1 MVGGRGK
8 RFALVEWCSAFAC
21 ARVLS
26 RRLGRKKVLEKNSP
40 EKKTS
45 LNFITATREN
55 NNNNNN
61 NALLFFKMA
70 SGKKK
75 KASSS
80 SSSSS
85 SKTASA
91 RNAGGKGERK
101 SNNDDEVNASET
113 NGGAIQLPRKE
124 GDLFNDALISYE
136 QRKFKDALH
145 AIEKI
150 LKKFPNHGETLC
162 MKGLITRHCE
172 LKPNEKEEERKKKAH
187 EFVSVGVKNNIFSH
201 VCWHVYGLLH
211 KADRNYKEAS
221 KCYSQA
227 LKIDPNNFL
236 VVRDLA
242 QAHLMLREMDEYV
255 DARRKL
261 FELKMGQ
268 PGSSDRANQ
277 IVIGLFMSEKWE
289 ECLEMLNEFEKF
301 DTMDRTRRNGEL
313 LAKKKEIPEP
323 TYEDT
328 FQESEILLFRAV
340 VLEKMGKVDECVEL
354 LEKNEK
360 KIVDDAARLTQL
372 CRLKIAKGDATAARE
387 IAENDLVNRMPDNE
401 KFHELMHESMNTKV
415 SLMEPPMKRSEE
427 DIAKLKTLYDALQK
441 KHAKSSVCKRYPLQI
456 VNDSSEFESL
466 LAEYIQK
473 PLRKGVPSL
482 FADISSLYGGIHD
495 EEKSI
500 GKVLKAAADSL
511 KKSGK
516 FPSSSDNKDDVLEA
530 KPKETHRYALN
541 LLAMH
546 YAKIGKIDEALKCID
561 EAIEAK
567 DENDGDNDGEQEKV
581 LEFHLNKSRF
591 LKRAGDLE
599 GAYEESEIA
608 RNMDLADRY
617 INSVSV
623 KRAFQCGKFR
633 EAERLG
639 TLFTRDAENYKT
651 NLFDMQCNWY
661 AYEAGHSHEKFEKNT
676 GRALKYY
683 REIRTH
689 CEQIIED
696 QIDFHRYCVN
706 VKRTLRSFMDTLK
719 MCDDI
724 YASAWFKKAARRAIL
739 ICVDMHDDPLEA
751 KKVRVEAKLSKL
763 DQEERKKE
771 RQKTRKEEEKKEKE
785 VESFEKLL
793 AEDLKRARETKAK
806 RTGKP
811 VSENSS
817 NTTTTNNNKDSNNN
831 NSAIEKE
838 YLEEKYGAKAFA
850 QASKD
855 PMEEALSFMN
865 PLLMSAKND
874 EDVNVQSLVFLV
886 HFKRQKWVLA
896 TKALRKMAKCAPKNP
911 LTHRCVDSL
920 SRAIAS
926 IENEIEKQV
935 VQSTIS
941 SLNVDKVNV
950 QCKTL
955 VDAAH
960 LSVMKNDFEKA
971 LLGAVDP
978 RKTSWKECRDAL
990 EVFERS
996 GNATFYEQFHKAC
1009 TSAFPSKSNKSKE
1022 HPSVI
1027 SAAAFARVGVEDS
1040 VRSAPFL

>member
-1 MVGGRGK
+1 
-8 RFALVEWCSAFAC
+8 
-21 ARVLS
+21 
-26 RRLGRKKVLEKNSP
+26 
-40 EKKTS
+40 
-45 LNFITATREN
+45 
-55 NNNNNN
+55 
-61 NALLFFKMA
+61 MA
-70 SGKKK
+70 SKKK

-80 SSSSS
+80 SSSASFASS
-85 SKTASA
+85 SKTAAAGS
-91 RNAGGKGERK
+91 NA
-101 SNNDDEVNASET
+101 NTHDD
-113 NGGAIQLPRKE
+113 GAMQLPKKE
-124 GDLFNDALISYE
+124 GDLFNEALMNYE
-136 QRKFKDALH
+136 HRKFKDAL
-145 AIEKI
+145 AAVDKI

-162 MKGLITRHCE
+162 VKGLIARHCD
-172 LKPNEKEEERKKKAH
+172 LKRNETQEERKQKAH
-187 EFVSVGVKNNIFSH
+187 EFVALGVKNNIFSH

-211 KADRNYKEAS
+211 KADRNYKEAA

-227 LKIDPNNFL
+227 LKIDPHNFL
-236 VVRDLA
+236 VLRDLA
-242 QAHLMLREMDEYV
+242 QSHLMLREMDEYV

-261 FELKMGQ
+261 FEVKMGQ
-268 PGSSDRANQ
+268 SGSGDRANQ
-277 IVIGLFMSEKWE
+277 IAIGLYMSERWD
-289 ECLEMLNEFEKF
+289 ECLEMLNEFEKY
-301 DTMDRTRRNGEL
+301 DKLDQTRRNGEL

-323 TYEDT
+323 TYEDK
-328 FQESEILLFRAV
+328 FQESEILLFRAN
-340 VLEKMGKVDECVEL
+340 VLEKSGKVDECVEL
-354 LEKNEK
+354 LETNKA
-360 KIVDDAARLTQL
+360 KIVDDVARLTQL
-372 CRLKIAKGDATAARE
+372 CRLKIAKGDLEAARN
-387 IAENDLVNRMPDNE
+387 IAENELVNRMPDNE
-401 KFHELMHESMNTKV
+401 KFHELMHESMNLKESARV

-427 DIAKLKTLYDALQK
+427 DVAKLKTLYDALRE

-500 GKVLKAAADSL
+500 GKVLKAAAESL

-516 FPSSSDNKDDVLEA
+516 FPDASDAEV

-546 YAKIGKIDEALKCID
+546 YAKIGSIDEALKCID

-567 DENDGDNDGEQEKV
+567 DENTSEDGEQEKV

-608 RNMDLADRY
+608 RTMDLADRY

-661 AYEAGHSHEKFEKNT
+661 AYEAGHSYEKFEKNV

-706 VKRTLRSFMDTLK
+706 VKRTLRSFLDTLK

-739 ICVDMHDDPLEA
+739 ICADMHDDPLEA
-751 KKVRVEAKLSKL
+751 KKERVEAKLAKL

-771 RQKTRKEEEKKEKE
+771 RQKMRKEEEKKEKE

-793 AEDLKRARETKAK
+793 ADDLKQARATKAK

-811 VSENSS
+811 VNDKDS
-817 NTTTTNNNKDSNNN
+817 NNKDSNN
-831 NSAIEKE
+831 SANEKD
-838 YLEEKYGAKAFA
+838 YLEEKYGANAFA
-850 QASKD
+850 QASKE
-855 PMEEALSFMN
+855 PMEEALSFLN
-865 PLLMSAKND
+865 PLLMSEKND
-874 EDVNVQSLVFLV
+874 ADVNVHSLAFLV

-911 LTHRCVDSL
+911 LTHRCVESL
-920 SRAIAS
+920 SQAVAS

-935 VQSTIS
+935 VQTTVAA
-941 SLNVDKVNV
+941 LKGELKADDVE
-950 QCKTL
+950 CKTL

-960 LSVMKNDFEKA
+960 LSIAKNNFEKA
-971 LLGAVDP
+971 LLGSVDP
-978 RKTSWKECRDAL
+978 RETSWKECRDAL

-996 GNATFYEQFHKAC
+996 GNAKFYEQFYNAC
-1009 TSAFPSKSNKSKE
+1009 TSAFRRSKG
-1022 HPSVI
+1022 
-1027 SAAAFARVGVEDS
+1027 AAFAKVGVEDA

>member
-1 MVGGRGK
+1 
-8 RFALVEWCSAFAC
+8 
-21 ARVLS
+21 
-26 RRLGRKKVLEKNSP
+26 
-40 EKKTS
+40 
-45 LNFITATREN
+45 
-55 NNNNNN
+55 
-61 NALLFFKMA
+61 MA

-75 KASSS
+75 KASLSL
-80 SSSSS
+80 
-85 SKTASA
+85 SKIAHNT
-91 RNAGGKGERK
+91 AGGKGDGKK
-101 SNNDDEVNASET
+101 SNNEHNISET
-113 NGGAIQLPRKE
+113 NDGAIQLPRKE
-124 GDLFNDALISYE
+124 GDLFNDALIGYE
-136 QRKFKDALH
+136 NRKFKDALH
-145 AIEKI
+145 SIEKI

-172 LKPNEKEEERKKKAH
+172 LKPNEKDEERKKKAH

-211 KADRNYKEAS
+211 KAERNYKEAS

-277 IVIGLFMSEKWE
+277 IVIGLYMSEKWE

-301 DTMDRTRRNGEL
+301 DKMDQTRRNGEL

-354 LEKNEK
+354 LENNEK

-372 CRLKIAKGDATAARE
+372 CRLKIAKGDATAARK

-401 KFHELMHESMNTKV
+401 KYHELMHESMNTKV
-415 SLMEPPMKRSEE
+415 SLMKPPMKRSEE

-516 FPSSSDNKDDVLEA
+516 FPSSSDNKDDAEA

-546 YAKIGKIDEALKCID
+546 YAKIGKIDEELKCID

-639 TLFTRDAENYKT
+639 TLFTQDAENYKT

-661 AYEAGHSHEKFEKNT
+661 AYEAGHSHEKFEKNV

-739 ICVDMHDDPLEA
+739 ICVDMHDYSLEA
-751 KKVRVEAKLSKL
+751 KKERVEAKLSKL

-793 AEDLKRARETKAK
+793 ADDLKRARETKAK

-817 NTTTTNNNKDSNNN
+817 NTTTTNKDSSNN

-865 PLLMSAKND
+865 PLLMSVKND

-896 TKALRKMAKCAPKNP
+896 TKALRKMAKCAQKNP

-941 SLNVDKVNV
+941 SLNDPGSELCVDKVNV

-960 LSVMKNDFEKA
+960 LSIMKNNFEKA

-1027 SAAAFARVGVEDS
+1027 SAAFARVGVEDS
-1040 VRSAPFL
+1040 ARSAPFL

>member
-1 MVGGRGK
+1 
-8 RFALVEWCSAFAC
+8 
-21 ARVLS
+21 
-26 RRLGRKKVLEKNSP
+26 
-40 EKKTS
+40 
-45 LNFITATREN
+45 
-55 NNNNNN
+55 
-61 NALLFFKMA
+61 MA

-75 KASSS
+75 KASLSL
-80 SSSSS
+80 
-85 SKTASA
+85 SKIAHNT
-91 RNAGGKGERK
+91 AGGKGDGKK
-101 SNNDDEVNASET
+101 SNNEHNISET
-113 NGGAIQLPRKE
+113 NDGAIQLPRKE
-124 GDLFNDALISYE
+124 GDLFNDALIGYE
-136 QRKFKDALH
+136 NRKFKDALH
-145 AIEKI
+145 SIEKI

-172 LKPNEKEEERKKKAH
+172 LKPNEKDEERKKKAH

-211 KADRNYKEAS
+211 KAERNYKEAS

-277 IVIGLFMSEKWE
+277 IVIGLYMSEKWE

-301 DTMDRTRRNGEL
+301 DKMDQTRRNGEL

-354 LEKNEK
+354 LENNEK

-372 CRLKIAKGDATAARE
+372 CRLKIAKGDATAARK

-401 KFHELMHESMNTKV
+401 KYHELMHESMNTKV

-466 LAEYIQK
+466 LAEYIQT

-516 FPSSSDNKDDVLEA
+516 FPSSSDNKDDAEA

-546 YAKIGKIDEALKCID
+546 YAKIGKIDEELKCID

-639 TLFTRDAENYKT
+639 TLFTQDAENYKT

-661 AYEAGHSHEKFEKNT
+661 AYEAGHSHEKFEKNV

-739 ICVDMHDDPLEA
+739 ICVDMHDYSLEA
-751 KKVRVEAKLSKL
+751 KKERVEAKLSKL

-793 AEDLKRARETKAK
+793 ADDLKRARETKAK

-817 NTTTTNNNKDSNNN
+817 NTTTTNKDSSNN

-865 PLLMSAKND
+865 PLLMSVKND

-896 TKALRKMAKCAPKNP
+896 TKALRKMAKCAQKNP

-941 SLNVDKVNV
+941 SLNDPGSELCVDKVNV

-960 LSVMKNDFEKA
+960 LSIMKNNFEKA

-1027 SAAAFARVGVEDS
+1027 SAAFARVGVEDS
-1040 VRSAPFL
+1040 ARSAPFL

>member
-1 MVGGRGK
+1 
-8 RFALVEWCSAFAC
+8 
-21 ARVLS
+21 
-26 RRLGRKKVLEKNSP
+26 
-40 EKKTS
+40 
-45 LNFITATREN
+45 
-55 NNNNNN
+55 
-61 NALLFFKMA
+61 MA

-75 KASSS
+75 KASL
-80 SSSSS
+80 SS
-85 SKTASA
+85 SKIAHNT
-91 RNAGGKGERK
+91 AGGKGDGKK
-101 SNNDDEVNASET
+101 SNNEHNISET
-113 NGGAIQLPRKE
+113 NDGAIQLPRKE
-124 GDLFNDALISYE
+124 GDLFNDALIGYE
-136 QRKFKDALH
+136 NRKFKDALH
-145 AIEKI
+145 SIEKI

-172 LKPNEKEEERKKKAH
+172 LKPNEKDEERKKKAH

-211 KADRNYKEAS
+211 KAERNYKEAS

-277 IVIGLFMSEKWE
+277 IVIGLYMSEKWE

-301 DTMDRTRRNGEL
+301 DKMDQTRRNGEL

-372 CRLKIAKGDATAARE
+372 CRLKIAKGDATAARK

-401 KFHELMHESMNTKV
+401 KYHELMHESMNTKV

-516 FPSSSDNKDDVLEA
+516 FPSSSDNKDDAEA

-546 YAKIGKIDEALKCID
+546 YAKIGKIDEELKCID

-567 DENDGDNDGEQEKV
+567 DDNDGEQEKV

-639 TLFTRDAENYKT
+639 TLFTRDAENYRT

-661 AYEAGHSHEKFEKNT
+661 AYEAGHSHEKFEKNV

-739 ICVDMHDDPLEA
+739 ICVDMHDDSLEA
-751 KKVRVEAKLSKL
+751 KKERVEAKLSKL

-793 AEDLKRARETKAK
+793 ADDLKRARETKAK

-817 NTTTTNNNKDSNNN
+817 NTTTTNKDSSNN

-865 PLLMSAKND
+865 PLLMSVKND

-896 TKALRKMAKCAPKNP
+896 TKALRKMAKCAQKNP

-941 SLNVDKVNV
+941 SLNDPGSELCVDKVNV

-960 LSVMKNDFEKA
+960 LSIMKNNFEKA

-1027 SAAAFARVGVEDS
+1027 SAAFARVGVEDS
-1040 VRSAPFL
+1040 ARSAPFL

>member
-1 MVGGRGK
+1 
-8 RFALVEWCSAFAC
+8 
-21 ARVLS
+21 
-26 RRLGRKKVLEKNSP
+26 
-40 EKKTS
+40 
-45 LNFITATREN
+45 
-55 NNNNNN
+55 
-61 NALLFFKMA
+61 MA

-75 KASSS
+75 KASL
-80 SSSSS
+80 SS
-85 SKTASA
+85 SKIAHNT
-91 RNAGGKGERK
+91 AGGKGDGKK
-101 SNNDDEVNASET
+101 SNNEHNISET
-113 NGGAIQLPRKE
+113 NDGAIQLPRKE
-124 GDLFNDALISYE
+124 GDLFNDALIGYE
-136 QRKFKDALH
+136 NRKFKDALH
-145 AIEKI
+145 SIEKI

-172 LKPNEKEEERKKKAH
+172 LKPNEKDEERKKKAH

-211 KADRNYKEAS
+211 KAERNYKEAS

-277 IVIGLFMSEKWE
+277 IVIGLYMSEKWE

-301 DTMDRTRRNGEL
+301 DKMDQTRRNGEL

-372 CRLKIAKGDATAARE
+372 CRLKIAKGDATAARK

-401 KFHELMHESMNTKV
+401 KYHELMHESMNTKV
-415 SLMEPPMKRSEE
+415 SLMKPPMKRSEE

-516 FPSSSDNKDDVLEA
+516 FPSSSDNKDDAEA

-546 YAKIGKIDEALKCID
+546 YAKIGKIDEELKCID

-567 DENDGDNDGEQEKV
+567 DDNDGEQEKV

-639 TLFTRDAENYKT
+639 TLFTRDAENYRT

-661 AYEAGHSHEKFEKNT
+661 AYEAGHSHEKFEKNV

-739 ICVDMHDDPLEA
+739 ICVDMHDDSLEA
-751 KKVRVEAKLSKL
+751 KKERVEAKLSKL

-793 AEDLKRARETKAK
+793 ADDLKRARETKAK

-817 NTTTTNNNKDSNNN
+817 NTTTTNKDSSNN

-865 PLLMSAKND
+865 PLLMSVKND

-896 TKALRKMAKCAPKNP
+896 TKALRKMAKCAQKNP

-941 SLNVDKVNV
+941 SLNDPGSELCVDKVNV

-960 LSVMKNDFEKA
+960 LSIMKNNFEKA

-1027 SAAAFARVGVEDS
+1027 SAAFARVGVEDS
-1040 VRSAPFL
+1040 ARSAPFL

>member
-1 MVGGRGK
+1 
-8 RFALVEWCSAFAC
+8 
-21 ARVLS
+21 
-26 RRLGRKKVLEKNSP
+26 
-40 EKKTS
+40 
-45 LNFITATREN
+45 
-55 NNNNNN
+55 
-61 NALLFFKMA
+61 MA

-85 SKTASA
+85 KSA
-91 RNAGGKGERK
+91 THSAGGKGEKK
-101 SNNDDEVNASET
+101 SSNTEVHAAPET
-113 NGGAIQLPRKE
+113 NAGGAIQLPRKE

-136 QRKFKDALH
+136 NRKFKDAL
-145 AIEKI
+145 ASIEKI

-162 MKGLITRHCE
+162 MKGLIVRNCE
-172 LKPNEKEEERKKKAH
+172 LKPNETEEERKKKAH

-401 KFHELMHESMNTKV
+401 KYHELMHESMNTKV
-415 SLMEPPMKRSEE
+415 SLMEPPMERSEE

-441 KHAKSSVCKRYPLQI
+441 KHAKSSACKRYPLQI

-751 KKVRVEAKLSKL
+751 KKERVEAKLSKL

-785 VESFEKLL
+785 VESFERLL

-811 VSENSS
+811 VSGENSS
-817 NTTTTNNNKDSNNN
+817 NTTTTTNNKDSNNN

-1022 HPSVI
+1022 HPSVVI

>member
-1 MVGGRGK
+1 
-8 RFALVEWCSAFAC
+8 
-21 ARVLS
+21 
-26 RRLGRKKVLEKNSP
+26 
-40 EKKTS
+40 
-45 LNFITATREN
+45 
-55 NNNNNN
+55 
-61 NALLFFKMA
+61 MA

-75 KASSS
+75 KASL
-80 SSSSS
+80 SS
-85 SKTASA
+85 SKIAHNT
-91 RNAGGKGERK
+91 AGGKGDGKK
-101 SNNDDEVNASET
+101 SNNEHNISET
-113 NGGAIQLPRKE
+113 NDGAIQLPRKE
-124 GDLFNDALISYE
+124 GDLFNDALIGYE
-136 QRKFKDALH
+136 NRKFKDALH
-145 AIEKI
+145 SIEKI

-172 LKPNEKEEERKKKAH
+172 LKPNEKDEERKKKAH

-211 KADRNYKEAS
+211 KAERNYKEAS

-277 IVIGLFMSEKWE
+277 IVIGLYMSEKWE

-301 DTMDRTRRNGEL
+301 DKMDQTRRNGEL

-354 LEKNEK
+354 LENNEK

-372 CRLKIAKGDATAARE
+372 CRLKIAKGDATAARK

-401 KFHELMHESMNTKV
+401 KYHELMHESMNTKV
-415 SLMEPPMKRSEE
+415 SLMKPPMKRSEE

-516 FPSSSDNKDDVLEA
+516 FPSSSDNKDDAEA

-546 YAKIGKIDEALKCID
+546 YAKIGKIDEELKCID

-567 DENDGDNDGEQEKV
+567 DDNDGEQEKV

-639 TLFTRDAENYKT
+639 TLFTRDAENYRT

-661 AYEAGHSHEKFEKNT
+661 AYEAGHSHEKFEKNV

-739 ICVDMHDDPLEA
+739 ICVDMHDDSLEA
-751 KKVRVEAKLSKL
+751 KKERVEAKLSKL

-793 AEDLKRARETKAK
+793 ADDLKRARETKAK

-817 NTTTTNNNKDSNNN
+817 NTTTTNKDSSNN

-865 PLLMSAKND
+865 PLLMSVKND

-896 TKALRKMAKCAPKNP
+896 TKALRKMAKCAQKNP

-941 SLNVDKVNV
+941 SLNDPGSELCVDKVNV

-960 LSVMKNDFEKA
+960 LSIMKNNFEKA

-1027 SAAAFARVGVEDS
+1027 SAAFARVGVEDS
-1040 VRSAPFL
+1040 ARSAPFL

>member
-1 MVGGRGK
+1 
-8 RFALVEWCSAFAC
+8 
-21 ARVLS
+21 
-26 RRLGRKKVLEKNSP
+26 
-40 EKKTS
+40 
-45 LNFITATREN
+45 
-55 NNNNNN
+55 
-61 NALLFFKMA
+61 MA

-85 SKTASA
+85 KSA
-91 RNAGGKGERK
+91 THSAGGKGEKK
-101 SNNDDEVNASET
+101 SSTAEVSQRAASET
-113 NGGAIQLPRKE
+113 NSGGAIQLPRKE
-124 GDLFNDALISYE
+124 GDLFNDALIAYE

-162 MKGLITRHCE
+162 MKGLIVRNCE
-172 LKPNEKEEERKKKAH
+172 LKPNETEEERKKKAH

-387 IAENDLVNRMPDNE
+387 MAENDLVNRMPDNE
-401 KFHELMHESMNTKV
+401 KYHELMHESMNTKV
-415 SLMEPPMKRSEE
+415 SLMEPPMERSEE

-751 KKVRVEAKLSKL
+751 KKERVEAKLSKL

-785 VESFEKLL
+785 VESFERLL

-811 VSENSS
+811 VSGENSS

-1022 HPSVI
+1022 HPSVVI